1 MLSLISSGGGASAK
15 SAPASFLGNLFRASS
30 SKFAYSNRRPFAAF
44 TMAEV
49 LITLG
54 VIGIVAAMT
63 LPTVITKYRKQVT
76 VTSLKKF
83 YTVMAQAIEQSSLD
97 NGSPEYWSIAP
108 VKNGEIYTDY
118 ADTEQFFNLYL
129 KKYLKVMVYCGEKAG
144 CWAENESQP
153 NGITPASSL
162 NSLKGTVKFVLND
175 GYAVTLLGSST
186 YVIVYVDLNGMKKPN
201 RRGID
206 IFEFRI
212 DLYNSNKIFFHPY
225 LPNIESPYKPENI
238 ICTPTNG
245 YRCAAKI
252 MSDGWKISDDYPWF

>member
-1 MLSLISSGGGASAK
+1 MQTMIEFYGGGASAK

-129 KKYLKVMVYCGEKAG
+129 K
-144 CWAENESQP
+144 
-153 NGITPASSL
+153 
-162 NSLKGTVKFVLND
+162 
-175 GYAVTLLGSST
+175 
-186 YVIVYVDLNGMKKPN
+186 
-201 RRGID
+201 
-206 IFEFRI
+206 
-212 DLYNSNKIFFHPY
+212 
-225 LPNIESPYKPENI
+225 NI
-238 ICTPTNG
+238 
-245 YRCAAKI
+245 
-252 MSDGWKISDDYPWF
+252 